1 MLTVSGPMQ
10 AKAENEALVRP
21 VDWTEPDHMKDAH
34 QQSPVTEVRVGKDH
48 KPFHVPT
55 SLLKEKS
62 PYFRDA
68 KTTET
73 SFDDL
78 DEFSM
83 ALFMHWLESDGKLYG
98 PHDFH
103 SLAHYL
109 SLYVLAKKFRIE
121 GLENQVMDLV
131 RHYYR
136 DQNMTSPS
144 ECWTIPTA

>member
-1 MLTVSGPMQ
+1 MQ
-10 AKAENEALVRP
+10 AKAENEALITP
-21 VDWTEPDHMKDAH
+21 VDWTEPDHMKANH
-34 QQSPVTEVRVGKDH
+34 PQSAVTEIRVGKD
-48 KPFHVPT
+48 KKAFHVPA

-62 PYFRDA
+62 PYFRDGKVDQA
-68 KTTET
+68 

-109 SLYVLAKKFRIE
+109 SLYVLAKKFQIE
-121 GLENQVMDLV
+121 GLENQGMLMMACYSCASD
-131 RHYYR
+131 RRFH
-136 DQNMTSPS
+136 Q
-144 ECWTIPTA
+144 

>member
-1 MLTVSGPMQ
+1 MQ
-10 AKAENEALVRP
+10 AKAENESLVTP
-21 VDWTEPDHMKDAH
+21 VDWTEPDHFKGH
-34 QQSPVTEVRVGKDH
+34 QQSSVTEIRVGKD
-48 KPFHVPT
+48 KKAFHVPA

-62 PYFRDA
+62 PFFRDA
-68 KTTET
+68 KIENT

-83 ALFMHWLESDGKLYG
+83 ALFMHWLESDGKLFG

-121 GLENQVMDLV
+121 SLENQVMDLV
-131 RHYYR
+131 RQYYR
-136 DQNMTSPS
+136 EQNMTSPGVYDLQLHNGLA
-144 ECWTIPTA
+144 TRYH